1 MFGSAITFANPALW
15 YAASAATVP
24 IILHLVLRTRARRVV
39 LPTMQFVKLSHQVSR
54 ARLRLRQL
62 LLLAMRIAAL
72 LLIISLLAGT
82 QVVLGG
88 GRGGSEVL
96 PMALVVAIDNSASM
110 SYKEAGRSHLAWGK
124 LLARQMVEELPDGS
138 QVAMVSPALGQG
150 ASPGGSATN
159 PGGLGTDR
167 ALVGRQID
175 EIPQS
180 YQSLRVDSPLR
191 QALAMLAR
199 STLPRRAVLLITD
212 RTAAAW
218 TGVEAQDLAAEANDA
233 AIYVPDCWQGP
244 PANVALGPVRLSQAI
259 CPLGASVQADTTVSA
274 VGISGPA
281 LVELHLEGKT
291 IDQRGVS
298 LTPGASGAPV
308 SFRLTP
314 EAPGVLDYSIHLA
327 APDALECDNARYF
340 SLVAEPLK
348 TMLVVREAAAAGDDT
363 TAFIMSNAVA
373 PAGQTAGRLVE
384 ARTIWAAALAGEDLR
399 QVALVMLAGIRR
411 LPAGQWDR
419 LGGYIAEGGRLWI
432 VPEDGLDV
440 ADYSCPAAKTLLPVE
455 LRGIET
461 LAEPMG
467 VGPAGATEQ
476 YLSPFVGTANP
487 PLSEIVCHKRLRAS
501 GGAGRVVLA
510 FADGVPA
517 IAERR
522 VGTGRVLWWA
532 VSPARSWSNLA
543 SDRLAQLPILA
554 RQAAATLLFDR
565 PGPVDCYCGEPVRL
579 RLPEGP
585 IETAGLRDPAGVAQK
600 ARVDPASGVAVVEPD
615 RPGRWYADL
624 AGPAGKATQPFTVNV
639 DPVESDLR
647 LLSYDELRQRL
658 GGRTLVSAA
667 DPQTLLRGG
676 GRALRLARLDWPLAL
691 AATLLLIGESFL
703 ANRFYRQAGK

>member
-467 VGPAGATEQ
+467 VGPAGCRRLSATSGCA
-476 YLSPFVGTANP
+476 LPAAPAAWCWRSPMACP
-487 PLSEIVCHKRLRAS
+487 PSPSAASEPAGCS
-501 GGAGRVVLA
+501 GGPCRQREVGAIWPATGWRSYPSWPA
-510 FADGVPA
+510 RRPPRCCSTGPARWTATAASRCGCGCRKVPSRPPACA
-517 IAERR
+517 IRR
-522 VGTGRVLWWA
+522 VWPKKP
-532 VSPARSWSNLA
+532 VSTRPAAWPSSSPTARGAGMPTWPAPPARPPS
-543 SDRLAQLPILA
+543 
-554 RQAAATLLFDR
+554 
-565 PGPVDCYCGEPVRL
+565 
-579 RLPEGP
+579 
-585 IETAGLRDPAGVAQK
+585 
-600 ARVDPASGVAVVEPD
+600 
-615 RPGRWYADL
+615 
-624 AGPAGKATQPFTVNV
+624 
-639 DPVESDLR
+639 
-647 LLSYDELRQRL
+647 LSR
-658 GGRTLVSAA
+658 
-667 DPQTLLRGG
+667 
-676 GRALRLARLDWPLAL
+676 
-691 AATLLLIGESFL
+691 
-703 ANRFYRQAGK
+703 